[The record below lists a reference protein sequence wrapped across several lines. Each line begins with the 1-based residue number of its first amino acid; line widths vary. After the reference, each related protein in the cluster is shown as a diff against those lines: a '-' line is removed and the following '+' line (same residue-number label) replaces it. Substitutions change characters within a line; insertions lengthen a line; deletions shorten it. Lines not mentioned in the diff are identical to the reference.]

1 MKELVEK
8 IARALVDHPD
18 KVEVVIVEGT
28 QVTLLELW
36 THPEALG
43 KVIGRQ
49 GHTVNAIRTLLSAA
63 SVKLHKRYTLDI
75 VQC

>member
-18 KVEVVIVEGT
+18 KVEVVVVEGT
-28 QVTLLELW
+28 QVTLLELR
-36 THPEALG
+36 THPEDLG

-75 VQC
+75 VEH

>member
-8 IARALVDHPD
+8 IARALVDHP

-28 QVTLLELW
+28 QVTLLELR
-36 THPEALG
+36 THPEDLG